1 MAFLRP
7 VPRRGASHLLLLL
20 LASGVVVPLL
30 PKAGFFCRHLNA
42 TARDIDISTH
52 NHTMELHS
60 LMGREAASPIFA
72 IGPSDP
78 PYTSPS
84 LTANLVARVVLG
96 VVANL
101 VCLVPLRLLYRNGE
115 FAAAVFI
122 VVVEVKNVF
131 TILMAL
137 LWQTDDLAS
146 WWPGYGLCDIEPFVY
161 NGCAGIFVT
170 CLLAIMRNLAHQVG
184 VLRANPMTVREKRR
198 RNLIQALIIFPLP
211 ILQMAL
217 TWPLAARRYAVGTLM
232 GCSWVPSSTWPFL
245 VFFVIAQLVVS
256 VVAAIYAVMTFFRFR
271 EVTKTTSSAL
281 SSNRAAFLR
290 SQRAKRRLY
299 LMVMSILVPFLPIT
313 ITLCVLNVHTIGLLQ
328 PFNFNKIHHSNPG
341 GIPWGAIIYVPSR
354 LNSFGSLNNGYISIL
369 TAIPIFLFF
378 GMTKD
383 AINSYRMVLLYIGL
397 GKVWPDLRNEYDPD
411 RKAMQTTTSSGY
423 LTRISGLTN
432 QTTCKSTASGESLI
446 GSSLSR
452 LVTPRLAESL
462 GGGPHDDTALRPPP
476 PSWTSLLPQNLF
488 PFRSKT
494 SGVNVA
500 SAIRPQAPVLPPLGT
515 EASTFSLQ
523 SQNEDEI
530 VPQPV
535 CPQCQHCAMSPPR
548 TRNFSLPVLPAG
560 QSHPSEALDLP
571 NDLST
576 LESSSRSVKFA
587 NRT

>member
-1 MAFLRP
+1 
-7 VPRRGASHLLLLL
+7 
-20 LASGVVVPLL
+20 
-30 PKAGFFCRHLNA
+30 
-42 TARDIDISTH
+42 
-52 NHTMELHS
+52 
-60 LMGREAASPIFA
+60 
-72 IGPSDP
+72 
-78 PYTSPS
+78 
-84 LTANLVARVVLG
+84 
-96 VVANL
+96 
-101 VCLVPLRLLYRNGE
+101 
-115 FAAAVFI
+115 
-122 VVVEVKNVF
+122 
-131 TILMAL
+131 
-137 LWQTDDLAS
+137 
-146 WWPGYGLCDIEPFVY
+146 
-161 NGCAGIFVT
+161 
-170 CLLAIMRNLAHQVG
+170 
-184 VLRANPMTVREKRR
+184 
-198 RNLIQALIIFPLP
+198 
-211 ILQMAL
+211 
-217 TWPLAARRYAVGTLM
+217 
-232 GCSWVPSSTWPFL
+232 
-245 VFFVIAQLVVS
+245 
-256 VVAAIYAVMTFFRFR
+256 
-271 EVTKTTSSAL
+271 
-281 SSNRAAFLR
+281 
-290 SQRAKRRLY
+290 
-299 LMVMSILVPFLPIT
+299 
-313 ITLCVLNVHTIGLLQ
+313 
-328 PFNFNKIHHSNPG
+328 
-341 GIPWGAIIYVPSR
+341 R

-383 AINSYRMVLLYIGL
+383 AINSYRMVLVYIGL

-423 LTRISGLTN
+423 LTRISGKAKSSQSSSQYRLTN
-432 QTTCKSTASGESLI
+432 QITCKSTASGESLI

-462 GGGPHDDTALRPPP
+462 GGGPNDDTALRPPP

-494 SGVNVA
+494 SGVHVA